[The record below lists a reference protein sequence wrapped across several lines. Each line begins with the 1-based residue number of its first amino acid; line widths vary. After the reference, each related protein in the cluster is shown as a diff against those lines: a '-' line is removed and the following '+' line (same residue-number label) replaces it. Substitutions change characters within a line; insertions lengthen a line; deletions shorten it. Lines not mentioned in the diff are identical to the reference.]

1 MLTLIQTHKT
11 KKQFPILLYGSPF
24 WNNAIDFE
32 SFHEW
37 GMVSPE
43 DRDLI
48 VHVDSVKEARDMLI
62 DIITERYLN
71 GDNEG
76 HD

>member
-1 MLTLIQTHKT
+1 MLTLIQTRKT
-11 KKQFPILLYGSPF
+11 KKQFPVLLFGSPF
-24 WNNAIDFE
+24 WKNVVNFE
-32 SFHEW
+32 TFQEW

-43 DRDLI
+43 DRNFY

-62 DIITERYLN
+62 EIITEKYLQ
-71 GDNEG
+71 GDGEG

>member
-1 MLTLIQTHKT
+1 
-11 KKQFPILLYGSPF
+11 
-24 WNNAIDFE
+24 
-32 SFHEW
+32 
-37 GMVSPE
+37 MVSPE
-43 DRDLI
+43 DRNLY

-62 DIITERYLN
+62 EIITDRYLK

>member
-1 MLTLIQTHKT
+1 
-11 KKQFPILLYGSPF
+11 
-24 WNNAIDFE
+24 
-32 SFHEW
+32 
-37 GMVSPE
+37 MVSPE
-43 DRDLI
+43 DRDLY

-62 DIITERYLN
+62 EIITEKYLK

>member
-1 MLTLIQTHKT
+1 METFQ
-11 KKQFPILLYGSPF
+11 
-24 WNNAIDFE
+24 
-32 SFHEW
+32 EW

-43 DRDLI
+43 DRNLY

-62 DIITERYLN
+62 EIITDRYLK